1 MDGDWMGGWWV
12 NECKSGQV
20 GIWIGGWE
28 GVRWENGWEE
38 MKDGRM
44 GKEWEIDGW
53 MDGLID
59 GLVDG

>member
-1 MDGDWMGGWWV
+1 M
-12 NECKSGQV
+12 

-53 MDGLID
+53 MDGLIG